1 MFALLWNII
10 RIWPGERDSNPRRCY
25 PQRFSRP
32 PLSTTQPSP
41 VKLIEYNVEAT
52 PRFELGNQ
60 GFAGPCLTAWLC
72 RLKWCPE
79 PDLNRHERSV
89 RGILSPLCLPFHHPG
104 KDYFNVLKWSGRRGS
119 NPRPQPWQGYALPLS
134 YSRKN
139 KLGIITMLFL
149 KIKEL
154 IGIL

>member
-1 MFALLWNII
+1 MAGREGFEPPEVLPSTVFKTAAFNHSAIS
-10 RIWPGERDSNPRRCY
+10 RICEKKKY
-25 PQRFSRP
+25 
-32 PLSTTQPSP
+32 
-41 VKLIEYNVEAT
+41 IESKIQSLFLEAT